1 MGYLALSKYLPVYA
15 IPQAA
20 PRPWPREPV
29 ATSVKACFCHKRIHS
44 YSRGQEKNRLLP
56 THTLRPWLLWP
67 RQPGQH
73 FHPETANLSPAEG
86 PSGD

>member
-29 ATSVKACFCHKRIHS
+29 ATSVKACFCHKRDPVIQGTRKEPFAS
-44 YSRGQEKNRLLP
+44 NSPPKTLASLAMAARATLP
-56 THTLRPWLLWP
+56 P
-67 RQPGQH
+67 
-73 FHPETANLSPAEG
+73 
-86 PSGD
+86 